1 MKTPKKK
8 VSRRKFIKKSGL
20 LSSVPVIAAG
30 LPASSLANVQDAN
43 EFLRLGWIGVGG
55 RGTSLLDRALRSVSV
70 STLKVNAICDIDPKA
85 RARGIRM
92 CGAMKPAGIHDYKE
106 LLARKDIDAVF
117 VATPIY
123 LHPEHAVAVLESGKH
138 CYCEKPLGPTPEGVK
153 KIYDAVKKSGK
164 KFQVGFQWRYHSGF
178 LGFVDQLQGGAVGKT
193 SFINSARHVGG
204 YPEKEG
210 SWYMDRKLSGDLIV
224 EQAVHEMNVFC
235 WALDAH
241 PLRAAGF
248 GGINA
253 LEGRPKGRSMMDS
266 YGVTYEF
273 PGNIRLNYTHV
284 IYAASGFGGLY
295 MTVFGD
301 AGKALE
307 LEGTV
312 NLSVTKDGKKTKVDL
327 PPLKDSTELAI
338 QSFARSIR
346 EDKEPLANVD
356 AGRHATLMSLL
367 GRTAIHEKRVV
378 EWKEVAL

>member
-1 MKTPKKK
+1 M
-8 VSRRKFIKKSGL
+8 L
-20 LSSVPVIAAG
+20 
-30 LPASSLANVQDAN
+30 Q
-43 EFLRLGWIGVGG
+43 
-55 RGTSLLDRALRSVSV
+55 
-70 STLKVNAICDIDPKA
+70 
-85 RARGIRM
+85 
-92 CGAMKPAGIHDYKE
+92 
-106 LLARKDIDAVF
+106 
-117 VATPIY
+117 
-123 LHPEHAVAVLESGKH
+123 
-138 CYCEKPLGPTPEGVK
+138 PL
-153 KIYDAVKKSGK
+153 
-164 KFQVGFQWRYHSGF
+164 
-178 LGFVDQLQGGAVGKT
+178 
-193 SFINSARHVGG
+193 
-204 YPEKEG
+204 
-210 SWYMDRKLSGDLIV
+210 
-224 EQAVHEMNVFC
+224 
-235 WALDAH
+235 H

-346 EDKEPLANVD
+346 EDKEPLATLRGQ
-356 AGRHATLMSLL
+356 GREQRFHQP
-367 GRTAIHEKRVV
+367 TA
-378 EWKEVAL
+378 